1 MFEVSVTDPKGQLIN
16 IPVRAGVGMSLATYD
31 KTQEPGDYWA
41 RVRATVNGEAIAG
54 IAVTRFHVN
63 GRDPELDDSTADF
76 SLLRE
81 VSHASGGEFLT
92 PEQLQEKLNQWA
104 EKGLPGLSL
113 TRQEQVSLWDNWISL
128 LLIVGLLTIEWA
140 IRKKRGLV

>member
-1 MFEVSVTDPKGQLIN
+1 MSVTDPKGQLLN
-16 IPVRAGVGMSLATYD
+16 VPVRAGVGMSLANYD
-31 KTQEPGDYWA
+31 KTLEPGDYWA
-41 RVRATVNGEAIAG
+41 RVRATVNGQAIAG

-63 GRDPELDDSTADF
+63 GRDPELDDSTADY

-92 PEQLQEKLNQWA
+92 PEQLLEKLGHWA
-104 EKGLPGLSL
+104 QHGLPGLSL
-113 TRQEQVSLWDNWISL
+113 TRQEQITLWDNWFSL
-128 LLIVGLLTIEWA
+128 LLIVGLLTIEWS